1 MKIDIIASSEFEKE
15 YKRLKRKYKS
25 LPQDLIVFEQE
36 LNENPNIGVDLG
48 NNVRKIRISI
58 KSKNKGKRGGA
69 RLITYNI
76 IVSIIERTVLL
87 VTIYDKSE
95 EETISDAEIK
105 RIIKNCDL

>member
-25 LPQDLIVFEQE
+25 LPQDFIVFEQE
-36 LNENPNIGVDLG
+36 LNENPDIGIDLG
-48 NNVRKIRISI
+48 NNVRKIRLSI